1 MKNRKNPYA
10 DLLLWTGV
18 GALALLYLNRKEE
31 THAQS
36 NENDSLVRENLKYNQ
51 IFSKTE
57 FGGNPYATNKK
68 GSGKFNYLGFLQAKH
83 AFGLECYAAS
93 VVNIFKSLGIIE
105 PNMGRKE
112 FELTYTNLHLAS
124 DAPESFK
131 KLVKKSGYRIEEYF
145 NDSLRGMY
153 DLGIGQEQLSPENF
167 AEIAKKI
174 SNVSNYANY
183 TGMRGKNF
191 VAISIKKEEIET
203 YLLAGYIVRI
213 YTDKE
218 GHYTVATSIKKIP
231 PKNGKSIKIVLTD
244 DTWYGANTAY
254 QMKYVHEPWII
265 KAV

>member
-167 AEIAKKI
+167 AEI
-174 SNVSNYANY
+174 
-183 TGMRGKNF
+183 
-191 VAISIKKEEIET
+191 SIKKEEIET

-231 PKNGKSIKIVLTD
+231 LKNGKSIKIVLTD